1 MSNRKARSPRANEA
15 VADRWAVIR
24 ATTAEALDLAPAER
38 DAYIERASGDD
49 SELHQHVRDLV
60 RACESAERA
69 GAFLAQDAASFAAPM
84 FASARDESASM
95 AARAATKGAT
105 GIARPAVEA
114 TLRHALAG
122 RYDVEREIARGGMAT
137 VYLARDVR
145 HDRAVALKVLDPALS
160 AAVSSER
167 FLREIRLTAGLTH
180 PNILPLHDSGDTAY
194 ATARDAPRLLYYV
207 MPYVTGESLRQRL
220 LRECR
225 LATPTAVRLVREVA
239 SALAYAHRQG
249 VVHRDIKPGNI
260 LLADEHALVADFGI
274 ARALRRAHEA
284 AEAVGPRAIVEV
296 CDGSDTLTQSH
307 ASLGTPAYMAP
318 EQITGDSTA
327 DHRVDLYAL
336 GIVAY
341 EALAG
346 VHPFGLRSTHQV
358 LRAQLEEEPV
368 SLGERRGDLPPAV
381 CALVMGLLAKDPALR
396 PQTADEVVDALD
408 TDLFSAREHRGPG
421 LARRRS
427 VGGEALVAPQAGDV
441 GAYDLYLRGRYN
453 WSSRTGEGL
462 DRAIGYFQQAIDRDP
477 GYALA
482 YQGMAD
488 AYMNLGNYGFL
499 PLADALSR
507 ARVAADR
514 AVALG
519 PHVAEAYASQGFV
532 LASQRQFADAEAAL
546 RRSIELRPNYIW
558 AHHYYSLLLAM
569 VGRVDDARAENA
581 RAADLDPISPPVSA
595 HGGVIACIA
604 GDLREARRQLETNIA
619 LAPGFPLGLFYLGV
633 VNAAEGQDAEAIG
646 LLEQAHE
653 QSPTFP
659 GVQGALAHCYARVGR
674 ARDAATVV
682 HEMQSAPDSS
692 RARLNRGL
700 FDAMRGDMDR
710 AFDAIDDLELD
721 LPGLIELRA
730 DPLLADFR
738 RDARYD
744 RVIRGLGAE

>member
-1 MSNRKARSPRANEA
+1 MSSRKARSRRADDTF
-15 VADRWAVIR
+15 ADRWAAIR
-24 ATTAEALDLAPAER
+24 TTTAEALELAPAAR
-38 DAYIERASGDD
+38 DAYIERASAGDP
-49 SELHQHVRDLV
+49 ELHQRVCELV
-60 RACESAERA
+60 RACESAGRA
-69 GAFLAQDAASFAAPM
+69 VEFLAQDAASFAAPM
-84 FASARDESASM
+84 FASARRQSASM
-95 AARAATKGAT
+95 PSRAATEGAT
-105 GIARPAVEA
+105 GIARSAVEA
-114 TLRHALAG
+114 TLRDALAG

-180 PNILPLHDSGDTAY
+180 PNILPLHDSGDTAS
-194 ATARDAPRLLYYV
+194 ATARDALRLLYYV
-207 MPYVTGESLRQRL
+207 MPYVPGESLRQRL

-225 LATPTAVRLVREVA
+225 LGPATAVRLVREVA

-274 ARALRRAHEA
+274 ARAVRRAHEA
-284 AEAVGPRAIVEV
+284 AEAAGSHHLVDAF
-296 CDGSDTLTQSH
+296 DGSDTLTQSH

-318 EQITGDSTA
+318 EQITGDPTA

-341 EALAG
+341 EAFAG
-346 VHPFGLRSTHQV
+346 VHPFGPRSTHEL
-358 LRAQLEEEPV
+358 LRAQLEEVPV
-368 SLGERRGDLPPAV
+368 SLGERCTDLPRSV
-381 CALVMGLLAKDPALR
+381 STLVMRLLAKDPAQR
-396 PQTADEVVDALD
+396 PRTADEVVDALD
-408 TDLFSAREHRGPG
+408 TVLFSAREHRGPA
-421 LARRRS
+421 LARRQPAD
-427 VGGEALVAPQAGDV
+427 GEGLVAPSTGDV

-462 DRAIGYFQQAIDRDP
+462 ERAIAYFQQAIDRDP

-519 PHVAEAYASQGFV
+519 PNVAETYASQGFV

-569 VGRVDDARAENA
+569 IGRVDDARAENA

-595 HGGVIACIA
+595 HGGIIACIA

-633 VNAAEGQDAEAIG
+633 VNAAEGKHTEAIG

-659 GVQGALAHCYARVGR
+659 GVQGALAYAYARVGR
-674 ARDAATVV
+674 AHDAATVV
-682 HEMQSAPDSS
+682 DEVQSAPDSS
-692 RARLNRGL
+692 RARLNRAL
-700 FDAMRGDMDR
+700 FDAMRGDLDR
-710 AFDAIDDLELD
+710 AFDAVDDLDLD

-744 RVIRGLGAE
+744 RVIRRLGAE